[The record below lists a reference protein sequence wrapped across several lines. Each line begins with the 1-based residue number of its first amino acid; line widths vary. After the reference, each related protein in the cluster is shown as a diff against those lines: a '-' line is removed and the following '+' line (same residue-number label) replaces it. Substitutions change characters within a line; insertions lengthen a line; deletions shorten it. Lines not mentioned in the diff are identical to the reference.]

1 MKTVLFKC
9 QMLILLLMVLDV
21 KIQAQEINAKV
32 TVVAAQVGN
41 TVDKRVFQNL
51 QTALIAFINKRKWT
65 TDVFEGNEKIECSF
79 LLNLQS
85 VVEPNVYKATLTI
98 QAGRP
103 IYNST
108 YLSPLVNFIDNEIT
122 FRYVEFQP
130 IEFNENRISG
140 AEPLTANLS
149 ALFAYYVYIVLGLDY
164 DSYAPRGGDP
174 FFQKANL
181 IVNAAPEGRSIAGWK
196 PFDGQRN
203 RYWLAEN
210 LQNTRYALV
219 HDAIYT
225 YYRQGMDKLIENE
238 NVAREQMLNGINM
251 LNTLN
256 TETPNLMIMPFFFQ
270 GKSDEIIKI
279 YKKSDPQEK
288 ARILDLCSRLDI
300 ANASKYRQDLK

>member
-1 MKTVLFKC
+1 
-9 QMLILLLMVLDV
+9 MLILFLMVLDL

-32 TVVAAQVGN
+32 TVVAAQIGN

-51 QTALIAFINKRKWT
+51 QTALVAFINKRKWT

-181 IVNAAPEGRSIAGWK
+181 IVNAAPEGRSISGWK

-210 LQNTRYALV
+210 LQNSRYALV

-270 GKSDEIIKI
+270 GKSDEIIRI

>member
-1 MKTVLFKC
+1 MKSLFLKS
-9 QMLILLLMVLDV
+9 QMLILFLMVLNV

-51 QTALIAFINKRKWT
+51 QTALVAFINKRKWT

-149 ALFAYYVYIVLGLDY
+149 ALFAYYVYIILGLDY

-181 IVNAAPEGRSIAGWK
+181 IVNAAPEGRSISGWK

-225 YYRQGMDKLIENE
+225 YYRQGMDKLIEDE
-238 NVAREQMLNGINM
+238 NVAREQILNGINM

>member
-1 MKTVLFKC
+1 
-9 QMLILLLMVLDV
+9 MLILFLMVLDL

-32 TVVAAQVGN
+32 TVVAAQIGN

-51 QTALIAFINKRKWT
+51 QTALVAFINKRKWT

-181 IVNAAPEGRSIAGWK
+181 IVNAAPEGRSISGWK

-210 LQNTRYALV
+210 LQNSRYALV

-238 NVAREQMLNGINM
+238 NVAREQILNGINM

>member
-1 MKTVLFKC
+1 M
-9 QMLILLLMVLDV
+9 
-21 KIQAQEINAKV
+21 NAKV
-32 TVVAAQVGN
+32 TVLSAQVGN

-51 QTALIAFINKRKWT
+51 QTALVAFINKRKWT

-85 VVEPNVYKATLTI
+85 IVEPNVYKATLTI

-130 IEFNENRISG
+130 IEFNENRVSG

-149 ALFAYYVYIVLGLDY
+149 ALFAYYVYIILGLDY

-181 IVNAAPEGRSIAGWK
+181 IVNAAPEGRSVSGWK

-210 LQNTRYALV
+210 LQNTRYALI

>member
-1 MKTVLFKC
+1 
-9 QMLILLLMVLDV
+9 MLILFLMVLDL

-32 TVVAAQVGN
+32 TVVAAQIGN

-51 QTALIAFINKRKWT
+51 QTALVAFINKRKWT

-164 DSYAPRGGDP
+164 DSYSPRGGDP

-181 IVNAAPEGRSIAGWK
+181 IVNAAPEGRSISGWK

-270 GKSDEIIKI
+270 GKSDEIIRI

>member
-1 MKTVLFKC
+1 
-9 QMLILLLMVLDV
+9 MVLDL

-32 TVVAAQVGN
+32 TVVAAQIGN

-51 QTALIAFINKRKWT
+51 QTALVAFINKRKWT

-181 IVNAAPEGRSIAGWK
+181 IVNAAPEGRSISGWK

-225 YYRQGMDKLIENE
+225 YYKQGMDKLIENE

>member
-9 QMLILLLMVLDV
+9 QIFILLLMVLDV

-51 QTALIAFINKRKWT
+51 QTALVAFINKRKWT

-181 IVNAAPEGRSIAGWK
+181 IVNAAPEGRSISGWK

-288 ARILDLCSRLDI
+288 SRILDLCSRLDI

>member
-1 MKTVLFKC
+1 
-9 QMLILLLMVLDV
+9 MLISCLIVSNV

-32 TVVAAQVGN
+32 TVVSAQVGN
-41 TVDKRVFQNL
+41 TIDKRVFQNL
-51 QTALIAFINKRKWT
+51 QTALVAFINKRKWT

-103 IYNST
+103 IFNST

-130 IEFNENRISG
+130 IEFNENRVSG

-149 ALFAYYVYIVLGLDY
+149 ALFAYYVYIILGLDY

-181 IVNAAPEGRSIAGWK
+181 IVNAAPEGRSVSGWK

-210 LQNTRYALV
+210 LQNTRYALI

-300 ANASKYRQDLK
+300 TNASKYRQDLK

>member
-1 MKTVLFKC
+1 MKSLLFKC
-9 QMLILLLMVLDV
+9 QMLILFLMVLDL

-32 TVVAAQVGN
+32 TVVAAQIGN

-51 QTALIAFINKRKWT
+51 QTALVAFINKRKWT

-181 IVNAAPEGRSIAGWK
+181 IVNAAPEGRSISGWK

-210 LQNTRYALV
+210 LQNSRYALV

>member
-1 MKTVLFKC
+1 
-9 QMLILLLMVLDV
+9 MLILFLMVLDL

-32 TVVAAQVGN
+32 TVVAAQIGN

-51 QTALIAFINKRKWT
+51 QTALVAFINKRKWT

-181 IVNAAPEGRSIAGWK
+181 IVNAAPEGRSISGWK